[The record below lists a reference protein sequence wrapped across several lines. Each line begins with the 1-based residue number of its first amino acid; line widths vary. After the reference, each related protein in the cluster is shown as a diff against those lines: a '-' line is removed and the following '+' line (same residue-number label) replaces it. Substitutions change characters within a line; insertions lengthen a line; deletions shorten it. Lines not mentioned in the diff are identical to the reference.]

1 MPNKYVD
8 FLLGM
13 LEELENLIGFDASL
27 SRKEK
32 DNSDHLL
39 KALREVLEDA

>member
-1 MPNKYVD
+1 MPNKYID

-13 LEELENLIGFDASL
+13 LEELENLIGFDVSL
-27 SRKEK
+27 SRNEK
-32 DNSDHLL
+32 DRSDRLL